1 MPPIPTVLLISG
13 SLRAGSTN
21 TAALRA
27 VVGVEGID
35 ARLFEGL
42 GALPAFDP
50 DLDREPL
57 PPAVASLRKQLGEAD
72 AVLFCTPEYAGT
84 LPGSF
89 KNLLDWG
96 VGGGELYEKP
106 VGWINVSTSPAG
118 AAGAHATL
126 RVVLGYCGTTIVEA
140 ACAQVGV
147 ARADLDEDGT
157 VTDVDQVAA
166 LRAVATRLVNTG
178 TRSVGSGV

>member
-1 MPPIPTVLLISG
+1 MSRLPTVLLVSG

-27 VVGVEGID
+27 ILGAEGID
-35 ARLFEGL
+35 AHLYDGMA
-42 GALPAFDP
+42 ALPAFDP

-57 PPAVASLRKQLGEAD
+57 PPTVASLRARLGEAD
-72 AVLFCTPEYAGT
+72 AVLFCTPEYAGS

-106 VGWINVSTSPAG
+106 VGWVNVSTSPTG

-126 RVVLGYCGTTIVEA
+126 RVVLGYCGTVIVDG

-147 ARADLDEDGT
+147 GRADVGEDGT
-157 VTDVDQVAA
+157 VADPVLVAA
-166 LRAVATRLVNTG
+166 LRAVAIRLVQAG
-178 TRSVGSGV
+178 TRPASPGV

>member
-1 MPPIPTVLLISG
+1 MADPSLLLISG

-27 VVGVEGID
+27 IVD
-35 ARLFEGL
+35 TDGL
-42 GALPAFDP
+42 TATVYGGMRDLPAFDP
-50 DLDREPL
+50 DLDHDPIPE
-57 PPAVASLRKQLGEAD
+57 AVVGLRAAIAAAD
-72 AVLFCTPEYAGT
+72 AVLFCTPEYAGS

-106 VGWINVSTSPAG
+106 VGWINVSALGG

-126 RVVLGYCGTTIVEA
+126 GVVLGYCGTRIIEE
-140 ACAQVGV
+140 ACANVPV
-147 ARADLDEDGT
+147 ARGDLTPEGLVADHGL
-157 VTDVDQVAA
+157 VAV
-166 LRAVATRLVNTG
+166 LRSVARRLVAG
-178 TRSVGSGV
+178 TSGDPRSV